1 MERNAKPAEGGTFR
15 VRYIVYAALAVLAL
29 MAVFSYSPEDAA
41 SLSGGSTRPP
51 TNWIGYTGAWI
62 GFWSFHLFGL
72 ATYMIVLLM
81 VLRTIRRFLPARP
94 LRFWKPF
101 AGGVLAVM
109 GVMLLLALTPEPFA
123 GMTDRLGI
131 GRKEVPQLA
140 LSGGVIG
147 QWLAAPAVYPTDGA
161 NADEIAAPH
170 PPDGFAVC
178 SGVGSVPAVSSVVS
192 IVATVSD
199 GVMAAVVGSGAEV
212 AAVVSAVASDA
223 VVDSGAGGA

>member
-1 MERNAKPAEGGTFR
+1 MISMERNANPAEGGTFR

-62 GFWSFHLFGL
+62 VFWSFHLFGL

-101 AGGVLAVM
+101 AGGVLATL

-123 GMTDRLGI
+123 GNLLTCMTTLPLRLLTYFGLLAGMTGFLLGI
-131 GRKEVPQLA
+131 YIIVRRLCPGGDEWTNTGVFTLFA
-140 LSGGVIG
+140 LSFFFTGIQMVGIGVIG
-147 QWLAAPAVYPTDGA
+147 EYIGRIYTDVRA
-161 NADEIAAPH
+161 RPRYFIEE
-170 PPDGFAVC
+170 
-178 SGVGSVPAVSSVVS
+178 
-192 IVATVSD
+192 
-199 GVMAAVVGSGAEV
+199 VVGRDDE
-212 AAVVSAVASDA
+212 
-223 VVDSGAGGA
+223 